1 MYVLIY
7 FLSSK
12 YMNTERYTIS
22 ASKRLEEAQ
31 NLAIQQSNPALESI
45 HLLSS
50 ILGSNESIN
59 RELLGRVG
67 ADVELFAKRSAE
79 QLDKL
84 PKASGQSWITLS
96 GELNTV
102 IVYADTLAKTMQDS
116 YITEEHLFLALI
128 EKAKSLDDIFKTF
141 SITFAVYKKEVEAL
155 RGGEKVTSNDAENL
169 YEALKKYTI
178 DLVEMAKKGK
188 IDPVIGREEE
198 IHRTIQILSRRTKNN
213 PVLIGD
219 PWVGKTAIVEGIA
232 RKIVEGDV
240 PDVLK
245 NKRILTLD
253 LGALIAG
260 AKYRGEFEER
270 LKSVLKEVEKSD
282 GGIILFI
289 DEVHTI
295 VGAWNQEGSA
305 DAGNLLKPALARGA
319 IKVIGAT
326 TINEYRKYIEKDQA
340 LERRFQQ
347 VMVDE
352 PTITDAIA
360 ILRGIKDKY
369 ETFHGIKITDRAIV
383 AAVELSVK
391 YIPDRKLP
399 DKAIDLIDEAAASVK
414 MSSTSKPI
422 ELDKLEKEIRSL
434 EIEREAVKAE
444 KVQDAKIMNELEKTL
459 AEMQEQFRT
468 KLSKWQ
474 REKDL
479 IISVKTNKE
488 KIEALKNQA
497 LELERDADY
506 AGVARIRYGEIPVL
520 EKAIESVE
528 QELGEI
534 QKKGESFL
542 REKVDIEDIAT
553 IIAKWTRIPVGK
565 LVEGEGEKYLHLFE
579 RLASHVVGQD
589 KALKLVSEAIAR
601 NKAGLS
607 DPEKPIGSFLFLGP
621 TGVGKTET
629 ARALAEEL
637 FNDPHAMIRID
648 MSEYGEAHTVARLI
662 GSPPGYI
669 WHEEGGQ
676 LTEAVRRKPYS
687 VILFDEVEKAH
698 RDVFNVFLQIL
709 DDGRL
714 TDGKWRTVSFKNA
727 IIIMT
732 SNVGTHL
739 ISSLSSERRGAGGEV
754 ENPELTKGIMSELK
768 NYFRPEFL
776 NRIDDIVVYNPLSEG
791 VLSGII
797 DILLQDVTRLLAE
810 KHITVTYD
818 ESLKNSLIA
827 TGYDRE
833 FGARPLKRA
842 ITRMVINPLSTMILS
857 GELTEGMSIKL
868 GIQNDKLILK

>member
-1 MYVLIY
+1 E
-7 FLSSK
+7 
-12 YMNTERYTIS
+12 N
-22 ASKRLEEAQ
+22 
-31 NLAIQQSNPALESI
+31 
-45 HLLSS
+45 
-50 ILGSNESIN
+50 
-59 RELLGRVG
+59 
-67 ADVELFAKRSAE
+67 
-79 QLDKL
+79 
-84 PKASGQSWITLS
+84 
-96 GELNTV
+96 
-102 IVYADTLAKTMQDS
+102 
-116 YITEEHLFLALI
+116 
-128 EKAKSLDDIFKTF
+128 
-141 SITFAVYKKEVEAL
+141 L

-178 DLVEMAKKGK
+178 DLVLMAKKGK

-219 PWVGKTAIVEGIA
+219 PGVGKTAIVEGIA

-270 LKSVLKEVEKSD
+270 LKGVLKEVEKSD
-282 GGIILFI
+282 GNIILFI

-295 VGAWNQEGSA
+295 VGAGNQEGGA

-352 PTITDAIA
+352 PNTDDAIA

-369 ETFHGIKITDRAIV
+369 EAFHGIKITDRAIV

-391 YIPDRKLP
+391 YIADRKLP
-399 DKAIDLIDEAAASVK
+399 DKAIDLIDEAASSVK

-434 EIEREAVKAE
+434 EIQKEALKAE
-444 KVQDAKIMNELEKTL
+444 KTQDPKTNSDLEKEL
-459 AEMQEQFRT
+459 ADKQEQFRT

-488 KIEALKNQA
+488 KIESLKNEA
-497 LELERDADY
+497 IELERDADY

-520 EKAIESVE
+520 EKIIEGVE
-528 QELGEI
+528 QELAEI

-542 REKVDIEDIAT
+542 REKVDIEDIAE

-579 RLASHVVGQD
+579 QLSAHVVGQD
-589 KALKLVSEAIAR
+589 NALRLVSEAIQR

-629 ARALAEEL
+629 AKALATEL
-637 FNDPHAMIRID
+637 FNDPHSMIRID

-669 WHEEGGQ
+669 GHEEGGQ

-687 VILFDEVEKAH
+687 VILFDEIEKAH
-698 RDVFNVFLQIL
+698 TDVFNVFLQIL

-714 TDGKWRTVSFKNA
+714 TDGKGRTVSFKNT

-732 SNVGTHL
+732 SNVGSHL
-739 ISSLSSERRGAGGEV
+739 ISSYLENKPPVFPFSGGQEKDTAIASLTREVPVGRRVLEDDGGV
-754 ENPELTKGIMSELK
+754 QKTIMSELK
-768 NYFRPEFL
+768 NHFRPEFL
-776 NRIDDIVVYNPLSEG
+776 NRIDDIVVYNPLSEE
-791 VLSGII
+791 VLSGIVE
-797 DILLQDVTRLLAE
+797 ILLQDVTNLLAE
-810 KHITVTYD
+810 KHITVSYD
-818 ESLKNSLIA
+818 ASLKKELIA

-842 ITRMVINPLSTMILS
+842 ITRMVINPLSTKILS
-857 GELTEGMSIKL
+857 GELMDGMSVKL
-868 GIQNDKLILK
+868 SMKEGELKIS

>member
-1 MYVLIY
+1 
-7 FLSSK
+7 
-12 YMNTERYTIS
+12 MNTEKYTLS
-22 ASKRLEEAQ
+22 ASKRFEEAQ
-31 NLAIQQSNPALESI
+31 NLAISNSNPSLESI

-50 ILGSNESIN
+50 ILLAKESIN
-59 RELLGRVG
+59 HELLGRVG
-67 ADVELFAKRSAE
+67 VEIETFIKRLTE
-79 QLDKL
+79 QLERL
-84 PKASGQSWITLS
+84 PKASGGSGLTLS
-96 GELNTV
+96 QELNAV
-102 IVYADTLAKTMQDS
+102 IAYADTLAKTMQDS
-116 YITEEHLFLALI
+116 YVTEEHLFLALI
-128 EKAKSLDDIFKTF
+128 EKSSSLKDIFKTF
-141 SITFAVYKKEVEAL
+141 SITFASYKKEVENL

-178 DLVEMAKKGK
+178 DLVELAKKGK

-219 PWVGKTAIVEGIA
+219 PGVGKTAIVEGIA

-270 LKSVLKEVEKSD
+270 LKGVLKEVEKSD

-295 VGAWNQEGSA
+295 VGAGNQEGGA
-305 DAGNLLKPALARGA
+305 DAGNLLKPALARGT

-347 VMVDE
+347 VIVDE
-352 PTITDAIA
+352 PNMSDAIA

-369 ETFHGIKITDRAIV
+369 ETFHGIKITDRAIIG
-383 AAVELSVK
+383 AVELSVK
-391 YIPDRKLP
+391 YIADRKLP
-399 DKAIDLIDEAAASVK
+399 DKAIDLIDEAASSVK

-422 ELDKLEKEIRSL
+422 ELDKLEKEIRSI
-434 EIEREAVKAE
+434 EIQKEAIKAE
-444 KVQDAKIMNELEKTL
+444 KTQDPIITKELEKNL
-459 AEMQEQFRT
+459 ADKQEEFRT

-479 IISVKTNKE
+479 IVSVKTNKE
-488 KIEALKNQA
+488 KIESLKNEA

-520 EKAIESVE
+520 EKTIEGVE
-528 QELGEI
+528 QELADT

-542 REKVDIEDIAT
+542 REKVDIEDIAQ

-579 RLASHVVGQD
+579 RIQSHVVGQD
-589 KALKLVSEAIAR
+589 NALKLVSEAIQR

-629 ARALAEEL
+629 AKALAEEL

-669 WHEEGGQ
+669 GHEEGGQ

-687 VILFDEVEKAH
+687 VILFDEIEKAH
-698 RDVFNVFLQIL
+698 MDVFNVFLQIL

-714 TDGKWRTVSFKNA
+714 TDGKGRTVSFKNT

-732 SNVGTHL
+732 SNVGSRL
-739 ISSLSSERRGAGGEV
+739 IETTSDEK
-754 ENPELTKGIMSELK
+754 ELTKNIMGELK
-768 NYFRPEFL
+768 NHFRPEFL
-776 NRIDDIVVYNPLSEG
+776 NRIDDIVVYNPLSESILG
-791 VLSGII
+791 GIV
-797 DILLQDVTRLLAE
+797 DILLQDVTNLLIE

-818 ESLKNSLIA
+818 VSLKKELIT

-842 ITRMVINPLSTMILS
+842 ITRMVINPLSTKILS
-857 GELTEGMSIKL
+857 GELIDGMSVKL
-868 GIQNDKLILK
+868 SMKKGELIIS

>member
-7 FLSSK
+7 IVIPIH
-12 YMNTERYTIS
+12 MNLERYTIS

-31 NLAIQQSNPALESI
+31 NLAIWSGNPTLESI
-45 HLLSS
+45 HLLAA
-50 ILGSNESIN
+50 ILLSPDSIN
-59 RELLGRVG
+59 HELLGRVWV
-67 ADVELFAKRSAE
+67 DVETLAKRVTE
-79 QLDKL
+79 QLEKL
-84 PKASGQSWITLS
+84 PKTNGQAGTTLAP
-96 GELNTV
+96 ELNTV
-102 IVYADTLAKTMQDS
+102 ITYADTLAKTMQDS

-128 EKAKSLDDIFKTF
+128 EKAASLGDIFKTF
-141 SITFAVYKKEVEAL
+141 SITFTTYKKEVENL

-178 DLVEMAKKGK
+178 DLVELAKKGR

-219 PWVGKTAIVEGIA
+219 PGVGKTAIVEGIA

-270 LKSVLKEVEKSD
+270 LKWVLKEVEKSD
-282 GGIILFI
+282 GNVILFI

-295 VGAWNQEGSA
+295 VGAGNQEGGA

-352 PTITDAIA
+352 PNIEDAIA

-369 ETFHGIKITDRAIV
+369 EAFHGIKITDRAIV

-391 YIPDRKLP
+391 YIADRKLP
-399 DKAIDLIDEAAASVK
+399 DKAIDLIDEAASSVK

-422 ELDKLEKEIRSL
+422 ALDKLEKEIRSL
-434 EIEREAVKAE
+434 EIEREAIKAE
-444 KVQDAKIMNELEKTL
+444 KAQDPKIMQELEKTL
-459 AEMQEQFRT
+459 ADKQEAYRT

-488 KIEALKNQA
+488 QIESLKNQA
-497 LELERDADY
+497 TELERDSDY

-520 EKAIESVE
+520 EKTIESVE
-528 QELGEI
+528 QELAEI
-534 QKKGESFL
+534 QLKWESFL
-542 REKVDIEDIAT
+542 REKVDIEDIAQ

-579 RLASHVVGQD
+579 RLQSHVVGQD
-589 KALKLVSEAIAR
+589 KALRLVSEAIAR

-629 ARALAEEL
+629 AKALAEEL

-669 WHEEGGQ
+669 GHEEGGQ

-687 VILFDEVEKAH
+687 VILFDEIEKAH
-698 RDVFNVFLQIL
+698 SDVFNVFLQIL

-714 TDGKWRTVSFKNA
+714 TDGKGRTVSFKNT

-732 SNVGTHL
+732 SNVGSRL
-739 ISSLSSERRGAGGEV
+739 IETTTDEQ
-754 ENPELTKGIMSELK
+754 ELTKAIMNELK
-768 NYFRPEFL
+768 AHFRPEFL
-776 NRIDDIVVYNPLSEG
+776 NRIDDIVVYNPLSES
-791 VLSGII
+791 VLSGIV
-797 DILLQDVTRLLAE
+797 DILLQDVTRLLAD
-810 KHITVTYD
+810 KHIEVTYD
-818 ESLKNSLIA
+818 ASLKKELIA

-833 FGARPLKRA
+833 FWARPLKRV
-842 ITRMVINPLSTMILS
+842 ITRMVVNPLSTQILS
-857 GELTEGMSIKL
+857 GELVDGMSVKL
-868 GIQNDKLILK
+868 GMKDGLLSISR

>member
-1 MYVLIY
+1 M
-7 FLSSK
+7 
-12 YMNTERYTIS
+12 
-22 ASKRLEEAQ
+22 
-31 NLAIQQSNPALESI
+31 
-45 HLLSS
+45 
-50 ILGSNESIN
+50 
-59 RELLGRVG
+59 
-67 ADVELFAKRSAE
+67 DVETFAKRVTE
-79 QLDKL
+79 QLEKL
-84 PKASGQSWITLS
+84 PKTSGQSGVTLS
-96 GELNTV
+96 SELNAV
-102 IVYADTLAKTMQDS
+102 ITYSDILSKTMQDS
-116 YITEEHLFLALI
+116 YITEEHLFLSLI
-128 EKAKSLDDIFKTF
+128 EKAQSLGDIFKTF
-141 SITFAVYKKEVEAL
+141 SITFAIYKKEIETL

-219 PWVGKTAIVEGIA
+219 PGVGKTAIVEGIA

-270 LKSVLKEVEKSD
+270 LKGVLKEVEKSD
-282 GGIILFI
+282 GGVILFI

-295 VGAWNQEGSA
+295 VGAGNQEGSA

-352 PTITDAIA
+352 PSMDDAIA

-369 ETFHGIKITDRAIV
+369 EAFHGIKITDRAIV
-383 AAVELSVK
+383 SAVELSVK
-391 YIPDRKLP
+391 YIADRKLP

-422 ELDKLEKEIRSL
+422 ELDKLEKEIRSM

-444 KVQDAKIMNELEKTL
+444 KIQDQKIMNELEKAL
-459 AEMQEQFRT
+459 AGKQEEFRT

-488 KIEALKNQA
+488 KIESLKNEA

-520 EKAIESVE
+520 EKTIDSVE
-528 QELGEI
+528 RELGEI

-542 REKVDIEDIAT
+542 REKVDIEDIAQ

-579 RLASHVVGQD
+579 RLSSHVVGQD
-589 KALKLVSEAIAR
+589 NALCLVSEAIQR

-629 ARALAEEL
+629 AKALAEEL

-669 WHEEGGQ
+669 GHEEGGQ

-687 VILFDEVEKAH
+687 VILFDEIEKAH
-698 RDVFNVFLQIL
+698 TDVFNVFLQIL

-714 TDGKWRTVSFKNA
+714 TDGKGRTVSFKNT

-732 SNVGTHL
+732 SNVGSRL
-739 ISSLSSERRGAGGEV
+739 IETTSDEK
-754 ENPELTKGIMSELK
+754 ELTKSIMGELK
-768 NYFRPEFL
+768 NHFRPEFL
-776 NRIDDIVVYNPLSEG
+776 NRIDDIVVYNPLSES
-791 VLSGII
+791 VLGGIV
-797 DILLQDVTRLLAE
+797 DILLQDVTNLLAE
-810 KHITVTYD
+810 KHIMVTYD
-818 ESLKNSLIA
+818 ASLKKELIT

-842 ITRMVINPLSTMILS
+842 ITRMVINPLSTKILS
-857 GELTEGMSIKL
+857 GELTEGMDVKL
-868 GIQNDKLILK
+868 RMKDGGLIIA